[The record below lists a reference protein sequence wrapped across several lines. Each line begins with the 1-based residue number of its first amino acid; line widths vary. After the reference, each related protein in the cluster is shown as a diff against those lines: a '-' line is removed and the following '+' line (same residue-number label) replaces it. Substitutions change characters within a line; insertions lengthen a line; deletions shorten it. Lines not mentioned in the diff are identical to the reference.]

1 MFTEFKPFVVEPDGP
16 EKKVILRNPD
26 DDKDFIVVYRSVSW
40 EDTIGIC
47 SRLNSIM
54 NVHNTRHRTMD
65 SLRSRED
72 RLLSLG
78 FMDPDVHP
86 DVYCDDDRDT
96 IPGGHE

>member
-1 MFTEFKPFVVEPDGP
+1 
-16 EKKVILRNPD
+16 
-26 DDKDFIVVYRSVSW
+26 
-40 EDTIGIC
+40 
-47 SRLNSIM
+47 
-54 NVHNTRHRTMD
+54 MD

-96 IPGGHE
+96 IPGNHE

>member
-1 MFTEFKPFVVEPDGP
+1 
-16 EKKVILRNPD
+16 
-26 DDKDFIVVYRSVSW
+26 
-40 EDTIGIC
+40 
-47 SRLNSIM
+47 M

>member
-16 EKKVILRNPD
+16 EKKVVHRNPD

-40 EDTIGIC
+40 EDTIGAC
-47 SRLNSIM
+47 SRLNSM
-54 NVHNTRHRTMD
+54 LNTHHSRHRTMD

-96 IPGGHE
+96 IPGNHE